1 MRCGEVLAHFKKVV
15 RCRKAYVTLGKRLKA
30 RRQRKAH
37 QLYLKERAWQES
49 LRGRDAQEAVHA
61 AALGTGA
68 SQQVFV
74 GQIQ

>member
-1 MRCGEVLAHFKKVV
+1 VADFKKVV
-15 RCRKAYVTLGKRLKA
+15 RRRKAYATLQKRLKA

-37 QLYLKERAWQES
+37 QRYLKERAWQES
-49 LRGRDAQEAVHA
+49 LRAQDAQEAVHA
-61 AALGTGA
+61 AALGSGA